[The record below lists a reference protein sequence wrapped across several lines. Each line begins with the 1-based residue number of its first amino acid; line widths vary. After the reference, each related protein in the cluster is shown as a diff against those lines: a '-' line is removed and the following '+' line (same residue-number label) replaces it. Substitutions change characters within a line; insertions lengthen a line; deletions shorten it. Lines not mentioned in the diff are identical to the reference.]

1 MPGSVDPSSFR
12 FGLGERLMHCANP
25 QCRVESAY
33 LRSGRVY
40 GIHEDESRRVRFI
53 WLCSRCASKFVV
65 ETWRPAG
72 QQLRR
77 SEPLDDGQHKPC
89 GFVSAESVIVK
100 AAS

>member
-1 MPGSVDPSSFR
+1 
-12 FGLGERLMHCANP
+12 MHCANP
-25 QCRVESAY
+25 HCRVESAY

-40 GIHEDESRRVRFI
+40 GIHEDASGRVRFI

-77 SEPLDDGQHKPC
+77 SEPLEGQRKPC
-89 GFVSAESVIVK
+89 GSASAESVIAK